1 MRDYAIV
8 AFCPQPLVARCVK
21 TIQKIAAGSIA
32 VGVLVFAGKMLAA
45 KVSGSTALFSD
56 ALEALVNV
64 ASSALAL
71 YALVIGAKPAD
82 EVHNYGHAK
91 AELLS
96 AVATGAMI
104 LLAALLIFHR
114 AVLALWHPQGLAALE
129 SGLGLGLALNA
140 GAGVVNAGWGLVLRH
155 YGRKGRSPA
164 LLADAQHLFS
174 DVLTSLGIV
183 VALLVADWLHMPRLD
198 PVIALV
204 IAAQI
209 AVMGWHTVMRSIS
222 GLLDEAPPP
231 AITERIHQLVRERA
245 SGAIEAHDLRIRQAG
260 HASFLEFHL
269 VVPGEMTVNESHAIC
284 DRIEA
289 ALKAEMDGVII
300 TIHVEPPEK
309 AKHKGVLVP

>member
-1 MRDYAIV
+1 MK
-8 AFCPQPLVARCVK
+8 P
-21 TIQKIAAGSIA
+21 IQKIAAGSIA
-32 VGVLVFAGKMLAA
+32 VGCLVFAGKMLAA

-104 LLAALLIFHR
+104 LLAAGLIFHR
-114 AVLALWHPQGLAALE
+114 AILALWHPEGLAALE
-129 SGLGLGLALNA
+129 AGLGLGLALNA
-140 GAGVVNAGWGLVLRH
+140 GAGGVNAVWGLVLRH
-155 YGRKGRSPA
+155 VGRQERSPA

-183 VALLVADWLHMPRLD
+183 IALLVADWLRIPRLD
-198 PVIALV
+198 PIIALG

-222 GLLDEAPPP
+222 GLLDEAPPH
-231 AITERIHQLVRERA
+231 AITERIHRLVREHA
-245 SGAIEAHDLRIRQAG
+245 CGAIQAHDMRIRQAG
-260 HASFLEFHL
+260 PASFLEFHL
-269 VVPGEMTVNESHAIC
+269 VVPGEMTVKESHAIC
-284 DRIEA
+284 DRIEE
-289 ALKAEMDGVII
+289 ALKVEMDGVIV
-300 TIHVEPPEK
+300 TIHVEPTEK
-309 AKHKGVLVP
+309 AKKEGALVP

>member
-1 MRDYAIV
+1 MK
-8 AFCPQPLVARCVK
+8 P
-21 TIQKIAAGSIA
+21 IQKIAAGSIA
-32 VGVLVFAGKMLAA
+32 VGCLVFAGKLLAA

-71 YALVIGAKPAD
+71 YALIIGAKPAD
-82 EVHNYGHAK
+82 EKHNYGHAK

-96 AVATGAMI
+96 AIATGAMI
-104 LLAALLIFHR
+104 LLAAMLIFHR
-114 AVLALWHPQGLAALE
+114 AVLALWHPEGLAALE
-129 SGLGLGLALNA
+129 NGLGLGLALNA
-140 GAGVVNAGWGLVLRH
+140 GAGGVNAVWGLVLRRV
-155 YGRKGRSPA
+155 GRRERSPA

-183 VALLVADWLHMPRLD
+183 VALLAADWLRMPRLD
-198 PVIALV
+198 PVIALG

-231 AITERIHQLVRERA
+231 AITERIHRLVREHA

-260 HASFLEFHL
+260 PASFLEFHL
-269 VVPGEMTVNESHAIC
+269 VVPGEMTVDEAHAIC

-289 ALKAEMDGVII
+289 ALKTEMHGATI
-300 TIHVEPPEK
+300 TIHVEPLEK
-309 AKHKGVLVP
+309 AKKEGVLVP

>member
-1 MRDYAIV
+1 
-8 AFCPQPLVARCVK
+8 VK
-21 TIQKIAAGSIA
+21 PIQKIAAGSIA
-32 VGVLVFAGKMLAA
+32 VGALVFAGKMLAA

-71 YALVIGAKPAD
+71 YALIIGAKPAD
-82 EVHNYGHAK
+82 EEHNYGHAK

-96 AVATGAMI
+96 AIATGAMI
-104 LLAALLIFHR
+104 LLAAFLIFHR
-114 AVLALWHPQGLAALE
+114 AILALWHPEGLAALE
-129 SGLGLGLALNA
+129 GGLGLGIVLNA
-140 GAGVVNAGWGLVLRH
+140 GAGGVNAAWGLVLRLV
-155 YGRKGRSPA
+155 GRKERSPA

-183 VALLVADWLHMPRLD
+183 IALLVADWLRMPRLD
-198 PVIALV
+198 PLIALG

-222 GLLDEAPPP
+222 GLLDEAPPH
-231 AITERIHQLVRERA
+231 AITERIHQLVREHA
-245 SGAIEAHDLRIRQAG
+245 SGAIQAHDMRIRQAG
-260 HASFLEFHL
+260 PASFLEFHL
-269 VVPGEMTVNESHAIC
+269 VVPGAMTVHEAHDIC

-289 ALKAEMDGVII
+289 ALKAEMEGVIV

-309 AKHKGVLVP
+309 AKKEGALLP